1 MMTLLRGLHSIAA
14 QRGDGLRPELLRMIT
29 PSPALSGD
37 ERMGSAAIGE
47 DTGGKPAD
55 EMEQPTRS
63 AEVVPMLL
71 RKRGNI
77 R

>member
-14 QRGDGLRPELLRMIT
+14 QRGDGLPPELLRMIT
-29 PSPALSGD
+29 PSPAWSEV
-37 ERMGSAAIGE
+37 ERMGSAAIGQ

-71 RKRGNI
+71 RMRGNV

>member
-1 MMTLLRGLHSIAA
+1 
-14 QRGDGLRPELLRMIT
+14 MIT

-37 ERMGSAAIGE
+37 KRMGSAAIGE
-47 DTGGKPAD
+47 DTGGRPAD
-55 EMEQPTRS
+55 KMEQPTRS

>member
-29 PSPALSGD
+29 PPPAWPGD
-37 ERMGSAAIGE
+37 ERMGNAACGQ
-47 DTGGKPAD
+47 DTDGKPAD
-55 EMEQPTRS
+55 VMEQPTRS
-63 AEVVPMLL
+63 AEVVPMPL